1 MENVLL
7 FSISTIPDIVN
18 TDIDGG
24 LRKNRRFFRRF
35 ITINISDSVEHITGS
50 ARYSAPGMDIISVRS
65 EDLLEDLELEV
76 MANLE
81 QFGFSNYQLW

>member
-1 MENVLL
+1 M
-7 FSISTIPDIVN
+7 FSICTIPDIVS
-18 TDIDGG
+18 TDIDRGYG
-24 LRKNRRFFRRF
+24 KIGDFLGDLSQCF
-35 ITINISDSVEHITGS
+35 NISDSVEHITGS